1 MLISPGVKRWKNQKL
16 STALT
21 PIFFLKINKIT
32 SDDADLYRCTAV
44 NEYGE
49 ATCTAGLKIIQGRL
63 DNLACCDELE
73 SKFTLIAKPGQ
84 LASI

>member
-1 MLISPGVKRWKNQKL
+1 MEEPKAIHC
-16 STALT
+16 LT

-63 DNLACCDELE
+63 DDLACCDELE
-73 SKFTLIAKPGQ
+73 PKFTLIAKAWSAGFHFK
-84 LASI
+84 STRHH